1 MFHPPRCPYSNCP
14 RHQRPEG
21 RFYYRYGYY
30 PSLCRSHPIQRYLC
44 RTCRR
49 TFSRQTFRMDFRDR
63 RPDLNAPLYR
73 LLNSGVG
80 LRQSARLI
88 DLSRNSTELKFRKL
102 SAHCRDLNLN
112 LRGQLR
118 KGHSFQFDEFE
129 TFEGRRNTRPLTV
142 PVLIER
148 DSRFVLWAESASIR
162 PRGSMTKSRKRA
174 IAEDEKRLGRRIDQS
189 RAAIQRTLK
198 QGSACAEELS
208 FILLETDEK
217 SSYPSHARRA
227 FLNRRIVHRTTNSK
241 EPRMP
246 WNPLFPINHTEAR
259 LRDLM
264 SRLRRESWLV
274 SKKRARLDLHL
285 QLHMTWLN
293 YHRPR
298 FNRDLKSPA
307 ELLGWTPRRL
317 TEGEVL
323 GWRQDWGGQSIHP
336 LCNDGRTAVGAAA
349 RAA

>member
-1 MFHPPRCPYSNCP
+1 MFRPPRCPYSRCP
-14 RHQRPEG
+14 QHRRPEG

-30 PSLCRSHPIQRYLC
+30 HPESRAHEVQRYLC

-49 TFSRQTFRMDFRDR
+49 TFSRQTFRVDFRDR

-88 DLSRNSTELKFRKL
+88 GLSRCCTELKFRKL
-102 SAHCRDLNLN
+102 AAHCRDLNLN

-129 TFEGRRNTRPLTV
+129 TYEGRRNTRPLTV

-162 PRGSMTKSRKRA
+162 PRGSMTEARQRA
-174 IAEDEKRLGRRIDQS
+174 IAQEEKRLGRRIDQS
-189 RAAIQRTLK
+189 RAAIRRTLK
-198 QGSACAEELS
+198 KGADCAGALL

-217 SSYPSHARRA
+217 KSYPSHARWA
-227 FLNRRIVHRTTNSK
+227 FPDQRIEHRTTNSK
-241 EPRMP
+241 APRTP

-264 SRLRRESWLV
+264 GRLRRESWLV
-274 SKKRARLDLHL
+274 SKKRERLDLHL

-298 FNRDLKSPA
+298 FNRDQKSPA

-317 TEGEVL
+317 TEGEVM
-323 GWRQDWGGQSIHP
+323 GWRQDWGERSIHP
-336 LCNDGRTAVGAAA
+336 LSKDGRTEVGAAL
-349 RAA
+349 RAV

>member
-1 MFHPPRCPYSNCP
+1 MFLPPRCPYSKCP
-14 RHQRPEG
+14 RHTRPG
-21 RFYYRYGYY
+21 GLFYYRYGYY
-30 PSLCRSHPIQRYLC
+30 HPVSRGHPVQRYRC
-44 RTCRR
+44 NTCQR
-49 TFSRQTFRMDFRDR
+49 TFSRQSFRMDFRDR

-80 LRQSARLI
+80 LRQSARLLG
-88 DLSRNSTELKFRKL
+88 LSRHCTEVKFRKL
-102 SAHCRDLNLN
+102 SAHCRNLNLN

-129 TFEGRRNTRPLTV
+129 TYEGRRNTRPLTV

-148 DSRFVLWAESASIR
+148 GSRFVLWAESASIR
-162 PRGSMTKSRKRA
+162 PRGSMTPARKRA
-174 IAEDEKRLGRRIDQS
+174 IAREEERLGRRIDRS
-189 RAAIQRTLK
+189 RKAIRNTLK
-198 QGSACAEELS
+198 RGAACSGELP

-217 SSYPSHARRA
+217 KSYPGHARKA
-227 FLNRRIVHRTTNSK
+227 FPDQRIVHRTTNSK
-241 EPRMP
+241 QPRTP

-264 SRLRRESWLV
+264 GRLRRESWLV
-274 SKKRARLDLHL
+274 SKKRERLDLHL

-298 FNRDLKSPA
+298 FNRDQQSPA
-307 ELLGWTPRRL
+307 ELLGWAPRRL

-323 GWRQDWGGQSIHP
+323 GWRQDWGQRSIHP
-336 LCNDGRTAVGAAA
+336 LSKRGLEQVAPEVVAA
-349 RAA
+349 

>member
-1 MFHPPRCPYSNCP
+1 MFVPPRCPNLDCSQHQQPVPGFYSHHGFYHP
-14 RHQRPEG
+14 RCRAYPVP
-21 RFYYRYGYY
+21 RFRCGE
-30 PSLCRSHPIQRYLC
+30 
-44 RTCRR
+44 CRR
-49 TFSRQTFRMDFRDR
+49 TFSRQTFRMDYRDH

-80 LRQSARLI
+80 FRQSARVLG
-88 DLSRNSTELKFRKL
+88 LSRQCTEAKFWKHARH
-102 SAHCRDLNLN
+102 ARFLNES
-112 LRGQLR
+112 LRGLLR
-118 KGHSFQFDEFE
+118 KGASFQFDEFE

-148 DSRFVLWAESASIR
+148 NSRFIIWAESATIR
-162 PRGSMTKSRKRA
+162 PRGTMTEARKRA
-174 IAEDEKRLGRRIDQS
+174 IAREEKRLGRRIDHS
-189 RAAIQRTLK
+189 RSAIRTTLRKGARLCK
-198 QGSACAEELS
+198 QLA

-217 SSYPSHARRA
+217 SSYPGHARRA
-227 FLNRRIVHRTTNSK
+227 FPKHRIEHRTTNSK
-241 EPRMP
+241 CPRTP

-274 SKKRARLDLHL
+274 TKKRQKLDLHL

-298 FNRDLKSPA
+298 HNKDKESPA
-307 ELLGWTPRRL
+307 EMLGWTPRRL

-323 GWRQDWGGQSIHP
+323 GWRQDWGKRNIDPLSKTGQEV
-336 LCNDGRTAVGAAA
+336 LRTTLMAA
-349 RAA
+349 

>member
-1 MFHPPRCPYSNCP
+1 MFTPPRCPFQDCR
-14 RHQRPEG
+14 RHEDPGG

-30 PSLCRSHPIQRYLC
+30 HPRCRAHKVQRYQC
-44 RTCRR
+44 RTCDR
-49 TFSRQTFRMDFRDR
+49 TFSRQTFRVDYRDR
-63 RPDLNAPLYR
+63 RPDVNPGLYR

-80 LRQSARLI
+80 FRQSARL
-88 DLSRNSTELKFRKL
+88 LGMGRTSTEGKFCKMAR
-102 SAHCRDLNLN
+102 HCRDLNQN

-148 DSRFVLWAESASIR
+148 DSRFVLWAESATIR
-162 PRGSMTKSRKRA
+162 PRGSMTEARKRA
-174 IAEDEKRLGRRIDQS
+174 IAQDERRLGRRIDRS
-189 RAAIQRTLK
+189 SGAIQRTLK
-198 QGSACAEELS
+198 KGAECAKDLA

-217 SSYPSHARRA
+217 KTYPNHARKA
-227 FLNRRIVHRTTNSK
+227 FPKQRIEHRTTNSK
-241 EPRMP
+241 EPRTP

-264 SRLRRESWLV
+264 GRLRRQSWLV
-274 SKKRARLDLHL
+274 SKKWERLNLHL

-298 FNRDLKSPA
+298 FNRDEESPA

-323 GWRQDWGGQSIHP
+323 GWRQDWGERSIHP
-336 LCNDGRTAVGAAA
+336 LSRVGRDVVGVALMAA
-349 RAA
+349 